1 MESQSA
7 GSKFSGLRF
16 SQSSL
21 IFSDNDSVILDIAD
35 DHLSLCHPETL
46 EILFGGLDKRV
57 LIFFLLLEKQCL
69 VIILNSLLS
78 IPCTSGLE
86 IGFNTTSLDF
96 TFGEG
101 LNEFG

>member
-101 LNEFG
+101 VNEFG